1 MPCRTAARA
10 QVVRAAD
17 WAWIGGAVLLAA
29 IAIGISV
36 ALGTWRPLIG

>member
-1 MPCRTAARA
+1 MPCRSAAR
-10 QVVRAAD
+10 VHRVRAGD

-29 IAIGISV
+29 LAIGVSV

>member
-1 MPCRTAARA
+1 MPCRTAARVH
-10 QVVRAAD
+10 VVRAGD

-29 IAIGISV
+29 AAIGVSV